1 MVVLHS
7 VISGARLNRPR
18 EAGSGPGHRS
28 LTNHRHELQ
37 SKTREQHFLTSEADA
52 ALQERPVRSV
62 HRTLL
67 LSVQVAAST
76 PSHMTA
82 LAEGKQKHLVPLQ

>member
-7 VISGARLNRPR
+7 VISGAR